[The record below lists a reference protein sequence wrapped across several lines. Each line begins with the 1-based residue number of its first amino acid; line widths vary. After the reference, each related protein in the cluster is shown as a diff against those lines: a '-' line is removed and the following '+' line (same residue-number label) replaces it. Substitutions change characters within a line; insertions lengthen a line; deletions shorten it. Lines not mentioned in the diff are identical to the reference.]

1 MSDLETDYKPIKVHV
16 ESVSAEASGSVPA
29 ARPRKRR
36 SGRPYTVVLTSTN
49 PVQTILDLDDK
60 RVYALVQAGGFD
72 VVINNNLGEAQN
84 AANQVSG
91 LPDPIGMVLSCGN
104 TVPTRIDGGQRWWA
118 AAAQYPAQV
127 TVLAVQED

>member
-1 MSDLETDYKPIKVHV
+1 MSEEKPAVRVHV
-16 ESVSAEASGSVPA
+16 ASSDVSLGGSERPA
-29 ARPRKRR
+29 KKRV
-36 SGRPYTVVLTSTN
+36 GCRPYTVVLTSTN
-49 PVQTILDLDDK
+49 PVQTILDGDDS

-72 VVINNNLGEAQN
+72 VVINNSLGEAQN

-104 TVPTRIDGGQRWWA
+104 TAPTRIDGGQRWWA

-127 TVLAVQED
+127 TVLAVQEDG